1 MAWTPPIRVRQAVI
15 TEEDIDLAIAR
26 LDREAEAL
34 EGSGSAGGGPDSPPT
49 PTDVPMR

>member
-1 MAWTPPIRVRQAVI
+1 MARRAALNGLDAPLRVRQAVI

-34 EGSGSAGGGPDSPPT
+34 ESAEGGRHRDDHWT
-49 PTDVPMR
+49 